1 MRKFWFLVLVCCLC
15 TVPAAAPAAD
25 GVGTRVAAWAW
36 GANQPWETK
45 YDITETDTYSHYLGI
60 QATSGTSTAISDAQV
75 TLGTVKLYSYSSA
88 WDGEA
93 YSTVWGDFWW
103 DMTINSGPAGTQGTY
118 KPQIWVGG
126 SESASADC
134 MAGHSLEVF
143 KNNIKYGSWVGGYMG
158 SSYTGYPLNQMYTA
172 TIPITFGVPFSMYV
186 ATWAQ
191 TTMDATTNM
200 GNSVYWMGFA
210 EVRDASGNLVTDYT
224 VQSASG
230 IDWSQPIPEP
240 SGMLALLGGLGS
252 LGVLWRR
259 RR

>member
-1 MRKFWFLVLVCCLC
+1 MRKLWFLVLVCCLC

-25 GVGTRVAAWAW
+25 GVGARVQAWAW
-36 GANQPWETK
+36 YDQPLETTA
-45 YDITETDTYSHYLGI
+45 DITQTAPYSQYLEYTAAQGPAIGI
-60 QATSGTSTAISDAQV
+60 SRAQV
-75 TLGTVKLYSYSSA
+75 TLGAVKLYSHSQSTPLS
-88 WDGEA
+88 EA
-93 YSTVWGDFWW
+93 YSTVWADYWW

-126 SESASADC
+126 SESAGADC

-143 KNNIKYGSWVGGYMG
+143 KNNINYGSWVGGYMG

-191 TTMDATTNM
+191 TTLNATTDM
-200 GNSVYWMGFA
+200 WNSVYWMGFA

-259 RR
+259 RK